1 MNNAER
7 IRIWYD
13 DVGNFLTVTWDY
25 KFGYYTG
32 SDDDRVLVHVDMEGN
47 VQGFMVHGFS
57 GLKDQSIEVRHDM
70 DWWNQLDKRRG
81 SRPRCVLIADS
92 NRGEVAKR
100 LTRLVG
106 IPEVVVSANDN
117 WIPYGKPVK
126 GDDGKWDTEP
136 ADEAQFGNPRKPNQL
151 VKPEI
156 QRRLTDWWFA
166 VKRGRMTTPNW
177 DIASTCTVQGNPG
190 LLLVEA
196 KAHAKELQEQDRC
209 GSKNQ
214 ENRERIR
221 QAIAQASTGLE
232 SASGNPWNLSR
243 DSRYQ
248 LSNRFAWSW
257 KLASLGI
264 PVVLVYL
271 GFLNA
276 QDIADRGPL
285 FQTPDD
291 WEQTIRGHCQGVV
304 DNNCWG
310 KMLDIDG
317 VPFTPLIRTYDQPFN
332 P

>member
-1 MNNAER
+1 MNNAEQ
-7 IRIWYD
+7 IGIWYD
-13 DVGNFLTVTWDY
+13 DEGDLLTVTWDY

-32 SDDDRVLVHVDMEGN
+32 SDNDRVLVRLDEEGN

-57 GLKDQSIEVRHDM
+57 SLKDKSIEVRHDL
-70 DWWNQLDKRRG
+70 DWWNQLDKKRG
-81 SRPRCVLIADS
+81 SRPRCVLLTDG
-92 NRGEVAKR
+92 NRGEIAKR

-106 IPEVVVSANDN
+106 LPEVVVSPNDT
-117 WIPYGKPVK
+117 WMPYGKPVK

-136 ADEAQFGNPRKPNQL
+136 ANEVELDKPNPL
-151 VKPEI
+151 VSLETQ
-156 QRRLTDWWFA
+156 QRLKAWLLA
-166 VKRGRMTTPNW
+166 VAGRGRGARTPNW

-196 KAHAKELQEQDRC
+196 KAHAEEMKEQDKC
-209 GSKNQ
+209 SSKNQ
-214 ENRERIR
+214 ENRKRIR
-221 QAIAQASTGLE
+221 QAIAPASTGLE
-232 SASGNPWNLSR
+232 SATGNPWNLSR
-243 DSRYQ
+243 DRHYQ

-276 QDIADRGPL
+276 RDMADQGAL

-291 WEQTIRGHCQGVV
+291 WGSALKGYCQGVV
-304 DNNCWG
+304 DNGCWG
-310 KMLDIDG
+310 EQLDVDG
-317 VPFTPLIRTYDQPFN
+317 TPFLPLIRTYDQPFN